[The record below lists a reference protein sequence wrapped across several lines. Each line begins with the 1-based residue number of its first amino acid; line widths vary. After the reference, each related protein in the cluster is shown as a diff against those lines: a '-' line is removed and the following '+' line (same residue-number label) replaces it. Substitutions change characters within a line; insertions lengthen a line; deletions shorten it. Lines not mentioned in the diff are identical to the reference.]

1 MTFGYDIFADFAFEI
16 VKLLINQHRFW
27 FISNAK
33 SVVNDLHETSFISKW
48 INAKNVVA
56 KCLDLSYPTNLKWKI
71 YQLYLCHLILK
82 AFNDINI
89 SW

>member
-1 MTFGYDIFADFAFEI
+1 MTFGYDIFCRFCIWNCKI
-16 VKLLINQHRFW
+16 VDNQHRFW

-56 KCLDLSYPTNLKWKI
+56 KCLDLSYPTN
-71 YQLYLCHLILK
+71 
-82 AFNDINI
+82 
-89 SW
+89 

>member
-1 MTFGYDIFADFAFEI
+1 MGLRDSLGFNLFNEYERSKLWLLATTFFADFAFEI

-56 KCLDLSYPTNLKWKI
+56 KCLDLSYPTN
-71 YQLYLCHLILK
+71 
-82 AFNDINI
+82 
-89 SW
+89 

>member
-56 KCLDLSYPTNLKWKI
+56 KCLDLSYPTNLKWKKFINYI
-71 YQLYLCHLILK
+71 YVIW
-82 AFNDINI
+82 F
-89 SW
+89 

>member
-48 INAKNVVA
+48 INAK
-56 KCLDLSYPTNLKWKI
+56 KCCCQMSRSFIPNESQMKKFINYI
-71 YQLYLCHLILK
+71 YVIW
-82 AFNDINI
+82 F
-89 SW
+89 

>member
-16 VKLLINQHRFW
+16 VKLLINHRFW

-48 INAKNVVA
+48 INAK
-56 KCLDLSYPTNLKWKI
+56 CCCQMSRSSYPTNLKWKNLSTI
-71 YQLYLCHLILK
+71 FMSFDFKSI
-82 AFNDINI
+82 
-89 SW
+89 